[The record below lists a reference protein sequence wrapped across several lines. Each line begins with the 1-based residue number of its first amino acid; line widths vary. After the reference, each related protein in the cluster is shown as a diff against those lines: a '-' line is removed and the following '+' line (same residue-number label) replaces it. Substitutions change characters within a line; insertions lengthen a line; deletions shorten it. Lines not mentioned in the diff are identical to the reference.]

1 MRRMLFIAGTVL
13 VVGFVVYLVSF
24 TYVVRTGADDQRQ
37 ATDAIVVLGAAQYD
51 GRPSPVLES
60 RLDHALVL
68 YQQGLAPI
76 IVLTGGVG
84 TGDTTSEALVGMRY
98 LESHN
103 IPAADLEVLPE
114 GRAIGSSREALD
126 RWLADEGLET
136 VTLVSDPFHMA
147 RLRLEAN
154 RLDMVAYTSPTRTS
168 PISESLRSE
177 LAYYVTK
184 AFKVPVA
191 AFKVLVA
198 WMRSRKWH

>member
-1 MRRMLFIAGTVL
+1 MAPMRRLLIVAGTIFGVGL
-13 VVGFVVYLVSF
+13 VAYIVSF
-24 TYVVRTGADDQRQ
+24 TYVVRAGADDERH

-84 TGDTTSEALVGMRY
+84 TGDTTSEALVGKRY
-98 LESHN
+98 LESHH
-103 IPAADLEVLPE
+103 IPATALVVRPE
-114 GRAIGSSREALD
+114 GRSTVSSMEALD
-126 RWLADEGLET
+126 RWLQREGLET

-147 RLRLEAN
+147 RLRLEAG

-168 PISESLRSE
+168 PISESLRGE
-177 LAYYVTK
+177 LAYYAAE

-191 AFKVLVA
+191 WV
-198 WMRSRKWH
+198 RSRR

>member
-13 VVGFVVYLVSF
+13 VVGFVVFLVSF
-24 TYVVRTGADDQRQ
+24 TYVVRAGADDQRQ

-68 YQQGLAPI
+68 YQQGLAPT

-84 TGDTTSEALVGMRY
+84 TGDTTSEALVGKRY

-114 GRAIGSSREALD
+114 GRSTVSSMEALD
-126 RWLADEGLET
+126 CWLAREGLET

-147 RLRLEAN
+147 RLRLEAK
-154 RLDMVAYTSPTRTS
+154 RLHMVAYTSPTRTS

-177 LAYYVTK
+177 LAYYVAE
-184 AFKVPVA
+184 AFKVP
-191 AFKVLVA
+191 VA

>member
-84 TGDTTSEALVGMRY
+84 TGDTTSEALVGKRY

-103 IPAADLEVLPE
+103 IPAAALVVRPE
-114 GRAIGSSREALD
+114 GRSTVSSMEALY
-126 RWLADEGLET
+126 RWLAREGLET

-177 LAYYVTK
+177 LAYYVAE
-184 AFKVPVA
+184 AFKVP
-191 AFKVLVA
+191 VA

>member
-1 MRRMLFIAGTVL
+1 MRRLLIVAGTIFGVGL
-13 VVGFVVYLVSF
+13 VAYIVSF
-24 TYVVRTGADDQRQ
+24 TYVVRAGADDERH

-76 IVLTGGVG
+76 VVLTGGVG
-84 TGDTTSEALVGMRY
+84 TGDTTSEALVGKRY
-98 LESHN
+98 LESHH
-103 IPAADLEVLPE
+103 IPATALVVRPE
-114 GRAIGSSREALD
+114 GRSTVSSMEALD
-126 RWLADEGLET
+126 RWLQREGLET

-147 RLRLEAN
+147 RLRLEAG

-168 PISESLRSE
+168 PISESLRGE
-177 LAYYVTK
+177 LAYYAAE

-191 AFKVLVA
+191 WV
-198 WMRSRKWH
+198 RSRR

>member
-84 TGDTTSEALVGMRY
+84 TGDTTSEALVGKRY

-103 IPAADLEVLPE
+103 IPAADLKVLPE
-114 GRAIGSSREALD
+114 GRSTLSSMEALNHW
-126 RWLADEGLET
+126 RAREGLET

-177 LAYYVTK
+177 LAYYVAE
-184 AFKVPVA
+184 AFKVP
-191 AFKVLVA
+191 VA

>member
-24 TYVVRTGADDQRQ
+24 TYVVRAGADDQRQ

-103 IPAADLEVLPE
+103 IPAADLVVQPE
-114 GRAIGSSREALD
+114 GRSTVSSMEALD

-177 LAYYVTK
+177 LAYYVAE
-184 AFKVPVA
+184 AFKVP
-191 AFKVLVA
+191 VA

>member
-1 MRRMLFIAGTVL
+1 MRRLLIVAGTIFGVGL
-13 VVGFVVYLVSF
+13 VAYIVSF
-24 TYVVRTGADDQRQ
+24 TYVVRAGADDERH

-76 IVLTGGVG
+76 VVLTGGVG
-84 TGDTTSEALVGMRY
+84 TGDTTSEALVGKRY
-98 LESHN
+98 LESHHV
-103 IPAADLEVLPE
+103 PATALVVRPE
-114 GRAIGSSREALD
+114 GRSTVSSMEALD
-126 RWLADEGLET
+126 RWLQREGLET

-147 RLRLEAN
+147 RLRLEAG

-168 PISESLRSE
+168 PISESLRGE
-177 LAYYVTK
+177 LAYYAAE

-191 AFKVLVA
+191 WV
-198 WMRSRKWH
+198 RSRR

>member
-1 MRRMLFIAGTVL
+1 MAPTRRLLVIAGSVL
-13 VVGFVVYLVSF
+13 VVGLVAYIVSF
-24 TYVVRTGADDQRQ
+24 AYVVRAGADDQRH

-84 TGDTTSEALVGMRY
+84 TGDTTSEALVGKRY

-103 IPAADLEVLPE
+103 IPATALVVRPE
-114 GRAIGSSREALD
+114 GRSTVSSMEALD
-126 RWLADEGLET
+126 RWLAREGLET

-147 RLRLEAN
+147 RLRLEAE
-154 RLDMVAYTSPTRTS
+154 RLDMTAYTSPTRTS
-168 PISESLRSE
+168 PISESMRSE
-177 LAYYVTK
+177 LAYY
-184 AFKVPVA
+184 AAEALKVPVA
-191 AFKVLVA
+191 WV
-198 WMRSRKWH
+198 RSRR

>member
-84 TGDTTSEALVGMRY
+84 TGDTTSEALVGKRY

-103 IPAADLEVLPE
+103 IPAADLVVQPE
-114 GRAIGSSREALD
+114 GRSPVSSMEALY
-126 RWLADEGLET
+126 RWLAREGLET

-177 LAYYVTK
+177 LAYYVAE
-184 AFKVPVA
+184 AFKVP
-191 AFKVLVA
+191 VA